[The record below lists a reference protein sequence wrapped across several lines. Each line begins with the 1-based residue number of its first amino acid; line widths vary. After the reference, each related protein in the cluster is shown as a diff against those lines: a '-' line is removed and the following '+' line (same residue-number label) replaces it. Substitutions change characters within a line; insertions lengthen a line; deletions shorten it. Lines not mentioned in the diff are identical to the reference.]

1 MNRAQEA
8 AHLERADQHIAD
20 GQRRIAHQQDIIETK
35 PLDDRHR
42 VEAERLLSLLQQSL
56 RLMLAHRESIVR
68 ELKSQTS

>member
-68 ELKSQTS
+68 ELKRQTS

>member
-1 MNRAQEA
+1 MDHAEEA

-20 GQRRIAHQQDIIETK
+20 GQRRIAHQQDLIETK

-42 VEAERLLSLLQQSL
+42 GEAERLLSLLQQSL

-68 ELKSQTS
+68 ELEKQSS